1 MERYQS
7 KLVTIFGG
15 GGFVGTQLVQE
26 LARRGH
32 RIRVAVRRPNL
43 AIHTRM
49 FGSVG
54 QIQPIQ
60 ANIRNAESV
69 RHAVRGAHI
78 VINLVGV
85 AADRGPQS
93 FAAVHVEGAETV
105 AREARAAGAAS
116 LVHMSALGVDAAAD
130 VSRYARSK
138 LDGEARVREAFPEAV
153 IVRPSII
160 FGQDDGFFNM
170 MAGFAR
176 ILPMMPVIGPD
187 TRFQPVYVGDVAQ
200 AMALAAEGS
209 VRSGRIYELGG
220 PEVVSHRDL
229 LALIL
234 KESDRDRPLVGI
246 PQGLARLLSMVPGAP
261 ITTDQVRLLHV
272 DNVVSDA
279 AIKDKR
285 TLSGCGIPPVAIAT
299 ILPTYL
305 WRFRPH
311 GEFDRP
317 SMDAESVQP

>member
-15 GGFVGTQLVQE
+15 GGFVGTQVVQE

-49 FGSVG
+49 FGNVG
-54 QIQPIQ
+54 QIHPIQ

-69 RHAVRGAHI
+69 RRAVEGAHI

-85 AADRGPQS
+85 GKDGGLQS
-93 FAAVHVEGAETV
+93 FAAVHVEGAATV

-138 LDGEARVREAFPEAV
+138 LDGEARVREAFPDAV
-153 IVRPSII
+153 IVRPSLI

-176 ILPMMPVIGPD
+176 ILPVMPLIGGN

-200 AMALAAEGS
+200 AIALAAEGS
-209 VRSGRIYELGG
+209 VKAGRIYELGG
-220 PEVVSHRDL
+220 PEVVTHREL
-229 LALIL
+229 LSLIL
-234 KESDRDRPLVGI
+234 KESGRNRPLLPVPTAI
-246 PQGLARLLSMVPGAP
+246 ARLMSMVPGAP

-285 TLSGCGIPPVAIAT
+285 TLAGFGIPPVGMAT

-317 SMDAESVQP
+317 TTGAEGVRP

>member
-15 GGFVGTQLVQE
+15 GGFVGTQVVQE

-49 FGSVG
+49 FGNVG
-54 QIQPIQ
+54 QIHPIQ

-69 RHAVRGAHI
+69 RRAVEGAHI
-78 VINLVGV
+78 VINLVGIGK
-85 AADRGPQS
+85 DSGPQS
-93 FAAVHVEGAETV
+93 FAAVHVDGAATV

-138 LDGEARVREAFPEAV
+138 LDGEARVREAFPDAV
-153 IVRPSII
+153 IMRPSLI

-176 ILPMMPVIGPD
+176 ILPVMPLIGGK

-200 AMALAAEGS
+200 AIALAAEGS
-209 VRSGRIYELGG
+209 VKAGRIYELGG
-220 PEVVSHRDL
+220 PEVVSHREL
-229 LALIL
+229 LSLIL
-234 KESDRDRPLVGI
+234 KESGRNRPLLPV
-246 PQGLARLLSMVPGAP
+246 PTPLARLMSMVPGAP

-272 DNVVSDA
+272 DNVVSEA
-279 AIKDKR
+279 ATKDKR
-285 TLSGCGIPPVAIAT
+285 TLASFGIPPVAMGT

-317 SMDAESVQP
+317 TTDAEGVRP

>member
-15 GGFVGTQLVQE
+15 GGFVGTQVVQE

-49 FGSVG
+49 FGNVG
-54 QIQPIQ
+54 QIHPIQ

-69 RHAVRGAHI
+69 RRAVEGAHI

-85 AADRGPQS
+85 GKDSGAQS
-93 FAAVHVEGAETV
+93 FSAVHVEGAATV

-130 VSRYARSK
+130 VSRYAKSK
-138 LDGEARVREAFPEAV
+138 LDGEARVREAFPDAV
-153 IVRPSII
+153 IVRPSLI

-176 ILPMMPVIGPD
+176 ILPVMPLIGGN

-200 AMALAAEGS
+200 AIALAAEGS
-209 VRSGRIYELGG
+209 VKAGRIYELGG
-220 PEVVSHRDL
+220 PEVVTHREL
-229 LALIL
+229 LSLIL
-234 KESDRDRPLVGI
+234 KESGRNRPLLPV
-246 PQGLARLLSMVPGAP
+246 PAPLARLMSMLPGGP
-261 ITTDQVRLLHV
+261 ITADQVRLLHV

-279 AIKDKR
+279 ATKDKR
-285 TLSGCGIPPVAIAT
+285 TLAGFGIPPVSMAT

-317 SMDAESVQP
+317 TTNAEGVRP